1 METCQGLFSYWVW
14 QIHMSVPGYGNQL
27 LTTLWLSQGN
37 HVTTQNV
44 PSAYSP
50 HLGWR
55 TYQYHTLNA
64 EDSGVLL
71 EPVLGTKAFP
81 ALKSLLFYLSPY
93 QFLWFL
99 KGFTPF

>member
-14 QIHMSVPGYGNQL
+14 QIHMSVPGHGNQL
-27 LTTLWLSQGN
+27 LTTFHLSQRN

-44 PSAYSP
+44 PYAYSP
-50 HLGWR
+50 QLGYWR

-71 EPVLGTKAFP
+71 EPILGTKAFP
-81 ALKSLLFYLSPY
+81 SLKSFLFYLSPY
-93 QFLWFL
+93 QFLCSHSL
-99 KGFTPF
+99 